1 MGRKTADGRRAL
13 RTGEYQ
19 RKSGTFEYKHKDA
32 DGRIISIS
40 AKTLDELR
48 EKEAEALKDRADG
61 IRSSGRRDT
70 LNDWFKVWEQSK
82 AGLKSNTASN
92 YVYMY
97 GLLVRDT
104 LGRRRIIDIKNHD
117 IRLFYKQL
125 LERPTRSGKP
135 MAVRTIEVI
144 QNVLH
149 QVFDLAYK
157 ADIIRRNPT
166 DGALAEIKRASG
178 PAQKREALTPEEQA
192 RFLSCIRGTKWE
204 PVFGFLLETGLRI
217 GEAAGLTWDDIDEAA
232 GVIHIRRTMIYYPER
247 AGGKCTTRINTPKT
261 EAGTREIPFNS
272 EIQRLLDL
280 QRERGYVCRET
291 VDGISGF
298 IFGTRQGSPVNQNSL
313 NRAIKRIIAAAN
325 EEATDAAQR
334 ASEAPPLPMLPAFSC
349 HVLRHTYATNAIRA
363 GVDLPSL
370 MGIMGHRDMRI
381 TLEIYTSIQRD
392 MKREA
397 DAKRR
402 AYVAN
407 FADCEV
413 CEEICEEIT
422 RESAPVNERQAINP
436 RRIGEN
442 QG

>member
-1 MGRKTADGRRAL
+1 MSRKTADGRRAL

-61 IRSSGRRDT
+61 ILSSGRRDT

-92 YVYMY
+92 YAYMY

-261 EAGTREIPFNS
+261 EAGTREIPLNS

-325 EEATDAAQR
+325 EEATEAAQR

-397 DAKRR
+397 DMKRR
-402 AYVAN
+402 AYVSQFAN
-407 FADCEV
+407 CEV

-436 RRIGEN
+436 RKIGEN

>member
-1 MGRKTADGRRAL
+1 MPRYSPFGP
-13 RTGEYQ
+13 
-19 RKSGTFEYKHKDA
+19 
-32 DGRIISIS
+32 
-40 AKTLDELR
+40 
-48 EKEAEALKDRADG
+48 LKRV
-61 IRSSGRRDT
+61 IF
-70 LNDWFKVWEQSK
+70 LSK

-92 YVYMY
+92 YAYMY

-261 EAGTREIPFNS
+261 EAGTREIPLNS

-325 EEATDAAQR
+325 EEATEAAQR

-397 DAKRR
+397 DMKRR
-402 AYVAN
+402 AYVSQFAN
-407 FADCEV
+407 CEV

-436 RRIGEN
+436 RKIGEN

>member
-19 RKSGTFEYKHKDA
+19 RKSGTFEFKYKDA

-157 ADIIRRNPT
+157 ADVIRRNPT
-166 DGALAEIKRASG
+166 DGALAEFKRAAG
-178 PAQKREALTPEEQA
+178 TQPKREALTPEEQA

-313 NRAIKRIIAAAN
+313 NRAIKRITAAAN
-325 EEATDAAQR
+325 DEAAEAAQR
-334 ASEAPPLPMLPAFSC
+334 APEGRKTPMLPAFSC
-349 HVLRHTYATNAIRA
+349 HILRHTYATNAIRA

-381 TLEIYTSIQRD
+381 TLEIYTSVQAD

-422 RESAPVNERQAINP
+422 RESAPVKERQAINP

>member
-1 MGRKTADGRRAL
+1 M
-13 RTGEYQ
+13 
-19 RKSGTFEYKHKDA
+19 
-32 DGRIISIS
+32 
-40 AKTLDELR
+40 
-48 EKEAEALKDRADG
+48 
-61 IRSSGRRDT
+61 
-70 LNDWFKVWEQSK
+70 
-82 AGLKSNTASN
+82 KSNTASN

-104 LGRRRIIDIKNHD
+104 LGRRRITDIKNHD
-117 IRLFYKQL
+117 IRIFYKEL
-125 LERPTRSGKP
+125 LARPTRSGKP
-135 MAVRTIEVI
+135 MAVRTIEVV

-157 ADIIRRNPT
+157 ADVIRRNPT

-363 GVDLPSL
+363 GVDLPAL

-436 RRIGEN
+436 RKIGEN